1 VIANE
6 APALRN
12 DGAALEHAQRS
23 AATVFAIRIAGAALA
38 YGTQVLLARL
48 MGRAG
53 YGVFAIAWVWT
64 LILGHVSLLGLSQ
77 SVCRWIPAY
86 RARGEIER
94 ARGFLFWGAAV
105 SLVSAMAISLVG
117 ALALWFAQDFLAQT
131 YVLPLAMVL
140 LVLPIFALQDY
151 AEGVARSFNW
161 TTLAIVP
168 PFIFRQGLIGIHAT
182 LRELTRR
189 TAILTSLATAGL
201 GGGLLL
207 VAPMLLDLFGPGF
220 NASFPVLAIL
230 VIGTALQTLLGPAED
245 LLNMLGAARDCA
257 IISLCAL
264 IAAIVL
270 GVILMPTFG
279 MLGGATAMMLA
290 SVGRAL
296 ALAIAV
302 RIRFGVKTHVFA

>member
-1 VIANE
+1 
-6 APALRN
+6 
-12 DGAALEHAQRS
+12 
-23 AATVFAIRIAGAALA
+23 
-38 YGTQVLLARL
+38 
-48 MGRAG
+48 
-53 YGVFAIAWVWT
+53 
-64 LILGHVSLLGLSQ
+64 
-77 SVCRWIPAY
+77 
-86 RARGEIER
+86 
-94 ARGFLFWGAAV
+94 
-105 SLVSAMAISLVG
+105 MAISLVG

>member
-1 VIANE
+1 MIANE

-131 YVLPLAMVL
+131 Y
-140 LVLPIFALQDY
+140 
-151 AEGVARSFNW
+151 
-161 TTLAIVP
+161 LAIVP